1 MLRTKQRRH
10 SNLPEATVGKNKPKM
25 SSLDC
30 RSTRATRTLDQLW
43 INRVS
48 RSKTRKTS
56 KTSKTKKMSKDCFEV
71 IKSDYECKMRSF
83 VIFTHC
89 DAMLLIRWEIGGE
102 ARGEWLWQKPNPCW
116 WSSSSIQFRPLIT
129 KLMNLMNQLLWS
141 WSCCYNAKP

>member
-1 MLRTKQRRH
+1 MCAEGMLRTKQRRH

-30 RSTRATRTLDQLW
+30 RSTRATRTLNQLW
-43 INRVS
+43 LNRVS
-48 RSKTRKTS
+48 WSKTRRTS
-56 KTSKTKKMSKDCFEV
+56 KRSKTKKMSKDCF
-71 IKSDYECKMRSF
+71 DYECKMILF

-102 ARGEWLWQKPNPCW
+102 ARGEWLWQKPSPW

-141 WSCCYNAKP
+141 WSCYNAKP